1 MEGKIT
7 EKRELLKSFR
17 KEHGSVKV
25 GEINVGQVLGG
36 MRGMLGM
43 IY

>member
-1 MEGKIT
+1 MEEKIS
-7 EKRELLKSFR
+7 EKRDILKQFKKDYSNT
-17 KEHGSVKV
+17 KI
-25 GEINVGQVLGG
+25 GEIKVDQVLGG